1 MRQEEEDDLMPTA
14 MSPDQLCDKSPHSQL
29 QLLWL
34 NFKVASRHLVRVS
47 NFEAQTEAELN
58 PMHVV
63 QNDETLSSIARA
75 RFLRSIS
82 RTRADS
88 VTLTWLLVP
97 STSSLQV
104 IRSGVSGYGAGATQD
119 QSGFTCKPAMWRL
132 HCTAATVPTP
142 TVLYTPR

>member
-14 MSPDQLCDKSPHSQL
+14 MSPDQLSDKSPHAQL

-34 NFKVASRHLVRVS
+34 NFKVARRHLVRVS

-75 RFLRSIS
+75 RFLWSMSCARGTDMAIDSHNLMVNDPCRHARLQDRSS
-82 RTRADS
+82 A
-88 VTLTWLLVP
+88 
-97 STSSLQV
+97 
-104 IRSGVSGYGAGATQD
+104 
-119 QSGFTCKPAMWRL
+119 K
-132 HCTAATVPTP
+132 
-142 TVLYTPR
+142 